1 MALIARL
8 IMITVIGLLLFVVL
22 GVSAMVWLEND
33 YSGLFDLVD
42 LDEDLPATTMGPTL
56 ATIATMV
63 LIVACLTRAFWAV
76 HQILKRPVQ
85 SDFLKLS
92 HQLRICAFSLIAF
105 WGAIQILL
113 GPVSY
118 LLIAHIPADIRPS
131 VDYFPFELEAI
142 YLILALPLLV
152 TASALRRAADIEEE
166 NSQFL

>member
-1 MALIARL
+1 MALLARL
-8 IMITVIGLLLFVVL
+8 IMIIVIGLLLFVVF
-22 GVSAMVWLEND
+22 GVSAMIWFEND

-42 LDEDLPATTMGPTL
+42 LDEDLPAATNAAVY
-56 ATIATMV
+56 ATIATM
-63 LIVACLTRAFWAV
+63 LAIIACLARAFWAV

-85 SDFLKLS
+85 SDFLKLAD
-92 HQLRICAFSLIAF
+92 QLRICAFALIAF

-118 LLIAHIPADIRPS
+118 MLIAHIPTDIRPS

-142 YLILALPLLV
+142 YLILALPLLA
-152 TASALRRAADIEEE
+152 TATALRRAAEIEEE